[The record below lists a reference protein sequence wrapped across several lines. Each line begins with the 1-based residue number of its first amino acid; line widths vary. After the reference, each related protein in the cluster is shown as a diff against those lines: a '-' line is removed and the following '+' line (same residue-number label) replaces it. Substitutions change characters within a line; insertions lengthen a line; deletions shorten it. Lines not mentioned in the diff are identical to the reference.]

1 MLYRGLISAGQAVR
15 LGERTV
21 WLFYLLTMPILP
33 DDSDAEPAGVRFD
46 CDSSM
51 CGMKFSSSLRI
62 GAIGLLAIVA
72 LALSACSP
80 ALSPLYRDY
89 QLPESSI
96 SIDGRVNAALE
107 DAGWDTVGIATP
119 NAITTEERTLSHWGI
134 YRVVASL
141 EVTPLGSDHV
151 RVFVHPYRRYFTGG
165 RGKIPYLTRSIRSK
179 FLPALNEAFKEQGLV
194 AVGTPLERDEDS
206 RSD

>member
-1 MLYRGLISAGQAVR
+1 MMA
-15 LGERTV
+15 
-21 WLFYLLTMPILP
+21 LLLP
-33 DDSDAEPAGVRFD
+33 K
-46 CDSSM
+46 M
-51 CGMKFSSSLRI
+51 
-62 GAIGLLAIVA
+62 GAAALLAVLA

-89 QLPESSI
+89 QVP
-96 SIDGRVNAALE
+96 DGASAFDERITAALE
-107 DAGWDTVGIATP
+107 EAGWDTVGVDTP

-134 YRVVASL
+134 YRVIASL

-179 FLPALNEAFKEQGLV
+179 FLPELNDAFEEQGLSV
-194 AVGTPLERDEDS
+194 VGTPLERDEDA
-206 RSD
+206 RAE